1 MTRRRLSVALVVLV
15 LVGTPWAN
23 AEAQTRSLKPLTAAE
38 LEPVAANQGNAG
50 AQYCPEGTWPRD
62 LHAGR
67 GGGLST
73 LRGGGLSTL
82 RGGGLS
88 TLKGGGLSTLRGGGL
103 STLKGGGLS
112 RLRGGGLSR
121 LSGPYCSNIPPW
133 DVFLEYL
140 ENNGYDSEA
149 RVIRAARGY

>member
-88 TLKGGGLSTLRGGGL
+88 TLKGGGLS
-103 STLKGGGLS
+103 